1 MIPSVGER
9 YFFGGA
15 IAVRDDL
22 GSVEVLIEPVSVAGP
37 TAMTGQPRP
46 PEPGGDNS
54 PADPGRGRKTSAK
67 RVVLGTGET
76 MILAGYVR
84 RLCARIADTLVFGI
98 AFVVLLQASPQSG
111 GMGYA
116 ADFTLAAL
124 FVLIVNEVVAVASCG
139 RTLDMQLFGIRL
151 VSKKTGK
158 KPSVIASF
166 SRWTLQI
173 LPILFFVILSSPE
186 VYEFLAFVFIIVSIL
201 WWLLVHLSVYLG
213 DRRRGW
219 HDLISGTVVVTAD
232 PPYPVEPPSGDT
244 VYGRGGDTLDGGP
257 DDDYINGA
265 DAC

>member
-1 MIPSVGER
+1 
-9 YFFGGA
+9 
-15 IAVRDDL
+15 
-22 GSVEVLIEPVSVAGP
+22 
-37 TAMTGQPRP
+37 MTDQPRP

-67 RVVLGTGET
+67 RVTLGTGET

-84 RLCARIADTLVFGI
+84 RLYARMFDSLVFGI

-124 FVLIVNEVVAVASCG
+124 FVLIVNEVVAVACWG
-139 RTLDMQLFGIRL
+139 RTLGMQLLGIRL
-151 VSKKTGK
+151 VSKRTGK

-166 SRWTLQI
+166 SRWALQI
-173 LPILFFVILSSPE
+173 LPILFFFILSSPE
-186 VYEFLAFVFIIVSIL
+186 VYEFLAFVFIIVSIP

-232 PPYPVEPPSGDT
+232 PPIPADPRSGD
-244 VYGRGGDTLDGGP
+244 
-257 DDDYINGA
+257 
-265 DAC
+265 ACANAGTIARCETEETASRQ